1 MGYFFLTT
9 SNMDDLLDP
18 IKKKLYPGVWKA
30 AQTVAK
36 RRRKLTTECVILR
49 EANFFSAAS

>member
-1 MGYFFLTT
+1 
-9 SNMDDLLDP
+9 MDDLLDP